1 MKVFIVDDASFVR
14 LICRYHLSGAGFQII
29 GEAFDGLT
37 AESEIQATQPD
48 CVIMDLALP
57 EKNGA
62 EVMRDV
68 QAKFPQIQFVVV
80 SALDEEILKQTAPDV
95 VYAEFVKKPFE
106 AAELVDAVRRAIA
119 KTEQKHHG

>member
-14 LICRYHLSGAGFQII
+14 LICRYHLTGAGFQIV
-29 GEAFDGLT
+29 GEAFDGIT
-37 AESEIQATQPD
+37 AEREIQATQPD

-57 EKNGA
+57 EKNGG

-80 SALDEEILKQTAPDV
+80 SALDEEILKQTVPDV
-95 VYAEFVKKPFE
+95 TYAEFLRKPFE
-106 AAELVDAVRRAIA
+106 ATDLVDAVRRAIS
-119 KTEQKHHG
+119 KTEHKHHG